1 MTPDVNVLI
10 AAFREEH
17 VHHLKARD
25 WLLQA
30 CAQSAVMRVSTGQP
44 GKPLRLITPV
54 MASFMRLVTN
64 ARVFAIPTQTH
75 QAVEFLDAL
84 LDCPGIAILET
95 SSEWPVLRQLCLE
108 KNLSANAIPDALI
121 AATVVQ
127 NNEVLATFDRD
138 FLSLLP
144 AHQLELLVSAKD

>member
-10 AAFREEH
+10 AASREEH

-25 WLLQA
+25 WLLEA
-30 CAQSAVMRVSTGQP
+30 CAQSAATRVGAGQS
-44 GKPLRLITPV
+44 GNALRLITHV
-54 MASFMRLVTN
+54 MASFLRLVTN
-64 ARVFAIPTQTH
+64 ARVFATPTQTH
-75 QAVEFLDAL
+75 QAIAFLDAL
-84 LDCPGIAILET
+84 LDCPGIAILDT
-95 SSEWPVLRQLCLE
+95 STTWPVLRQLCLD

-138 FLSLLP
+138 FFSLLP
-144 AHQLELLVSAKD
+144 PHQIQLLVN

>member
-10 AAFREEH
+10 AASREEH

-25 WLLQA
+25 WLLEA
-30 CAQSAVMRVSTGQP
+30 CAQSAATRVGAGQS
-44 GKPLRLITPV
+44 GNALRLITHV
-54 MASFMRLVTN
+54 MASFLRLVTN
-64 ARVFAIPTQTH
+64 ARVFATPTPTH
-75 QAVEFLDAL
+75 QAIAFLDAL
-84 LDCPGIAILET
+84 MDRPGIAILDT
-95 SSEWPVLRQLCLE
+95 SSTWPAFRQLCLD

-138 FLSLLP
+138 FFSLLP
-144 AHQLELLVSAKD
+144 PHQLQLLVG

>member
-10 AAFREEH
+10 AASRDEH

-30 CAQSAVMRVSTGQP
+30 CAQSALTRVGTGRP
-44 GKPLRLITPV
+44 AGTLRLITHV
-54 MASFMRLVTN
+54 MSSFLRLVTN
-64 ARVFAIPTQTH
+64 ARVFATPTQTD
-75 QAVEFLDAL
+75 QAIAFLDAL
-84 LDCPGIAILET
+84 LDSPGIAILDT
-95 SSEWPVLRQLCLE
+95 SATWPVLRQLCLE

-121 AATVVQ
+121 AATVMQ

-138 FLSLLP
+138 FSRLLP
-144 AHQLELLVSAKD
+144 SHQLQLLVN

>member
-25 WLLQA
+25 WLLEA
-30 CAQSAVMRVSTGQP
+30 CAQSALTRVGAGQS
-44 GKPLRLITPV
+44 GGTLHLITHV
-54 MASFMRLVTN
+54 MASFLRLVTN
-64 ARVFAIPTQTH
+64 ARVFATPTQTEE
-75 QAVEFLDAL
+75 AIAFLDAL
-84 LDCPGIAILET
+84 LVSPGIAILDT
-95 SSEWPVLRQLCLE
+95 TTTWPVLRQLCLD

-121 AATVVQ
+121 AASVVQ

-138 FLSLLP
+138 FSRLLP
-144 AHQLELLVSAKD
+144 PHQLQLLAN

>member
-17 VHHLKARD
+17 VHHAQARD

-30 CAQSAVMRVSTGQP
+30 CAQSAATPLGA
-44 GKPLRLITPV
+44 GKSKNALRLLTQV

-64 ARVFAIPTQTH
+64 PRVFATPTQTD

-138 FLSLLP
+138 FLGLLP
-144 AHQLELLVSAKD
+144 AHQLELLVS